1 VTLLGIVTFV
11 STEFDLNALSPMLV
25 TVFGIVT
32 EVMRV
37 LEIKAEA
44 PMLVTADPPKVVG
57 IDTVAAVPV

>member
-1 VTLLGIVTFV
+1 
-11 STEFDLNALSPMLV
+11 MLV

-32 EVMRV
+32 EVMRI